1 LRSASRAGS
10 PLLFGLAPRG
20 VCLAAAITG
29 GAVGSY
35 PTFSPLPACV
45 PFVDIPEVF
54 LRAITGSRSAGGL
67 FSVALSVTRFSRTA
81 SPGVTRRVALRPQAL
96 RPKGIL
102 RSPRS
107 GVRTFLPL
115 HVALAFSPASS
126 AQPAIIQLTRHIYY
140 TAQSQFPSKGT
151 MHRAPDSLAPGSYR
165 LLYYPFNKCPR
176 SQRLPRP
183 ANSRATSAVVLAIFP
198 RASFQ
203 THQLFF
209 NILCDQLRPAKDES
223 RIGRSLPCPGPF
235 HAAGFG
241 SPQSTSTISLCRPT
255 PSCNPDIATTFAVV

>member
-1 LRSASRAGS
+1 MRSASRASS

-67 FSVALSVTRFSRTA
+67 FSVALSVTQFSRTA

-102 RSPRS
+102 HSPRS

-140 TAQSQFPSKGT
+140 TAQSLFPSKCSI
-151 MHRAPDSLAPGSYR
+151 HRAPYSLAPGSYR
-165 LLYYPFNKCPR
+165 LLYHPFSECPR

-198 RASFQ
+198 PVSFQ
-203 THQLFF
+203 TQQLFPISCATNF
-209 NILCDQLRPAKDES
+209 ARQRTKVESEGRYFAPA
-223 RIGRSLPCPGPF
+223 PF
-235 HAAGFG
+235 HAAGSG

-255 PSCNPDIATTFAVV
+255 PSCNPDIATTLL